1 MKCFLSLLMIVT
13 LVIGHGSSVAAAI
26 CQHRTAGE
34 HAMARASHDGRI
46 AARALSEEAAAN
58 VNGKKAAP
66 ADTGASAGPTDMLPP
81 IKLVAPLR
89 TIDPILRRL
98 TDAPS
103 LAGTSHRPLLE
114 PPTA

>member
-1 MKCFLSLLMIVT
+1 MIIT
-13 LVIGHGSSVAAAI
+13 LVFGHGSSVAAAI

-34 HAMARASHDGRI
+34 HALARASHDARI
-46 AARALSEEAAAN
+46 AARAMTEETAAN

-81 IKLVAPLR
+81 VKLVAPLR
-89 TIDPILRRL
+89 TIERILRRL

-103 LAGTSHRPLLE
+103 LAGTSHRPLLD